1 MVEISGL
8 TPAFTDGAV
17 TDDIE
22 FAAYDPVAPSNKTKS
37 VKRGQVLKGVMRTTG
52 TTTAESVVVSVRISA
67 PAAEFDTL
75 VVNTS
80 LNMGSAL
87 TKILRLS
94 ASATIPVAAAGT
106 GVSVVVPMTGVAI
119 GDAVSVHVPAGFP
132 PGLILNAIATATNQ
146 VTVYA
151 FNATASSIASAAYT
165 LQLVAL
171 RFA

>member
-1 MVEISGL
+1 MVEIVGL
-8 TPAFTDGAV
+8 TAIADADVKNAILVAV
-17 TDDIE
+17 
-22 FAAYDPVAPSNKTKS
+22 YDPAAPSTNTK
-37 VKRGQVLKGVMRTTG
+37 KATLGQLLLTAMRTTG
-52 TTTAESVVVSVRISA
+52 STTAETIVASVGISA
-67 PAAEFDTL
+67 PAAQFDTL

-80 LNMGSAL
+80 LNMGSTL
-87 TKILRLS
+87 TRILRLS
-94 ASATIPVAAAGT
+94 ASATIPIAAAGV

>member
-8 TPAFTDGAV
+8 TAIADVDVTGAILLAV
-17 TDDIE
+17 CDT
-22 FAAYDPVAPSNKTKS
+22 AAPSNKTKKVTRAQLLS
-37 VKRGQVLKGVMRTTG
+37 TAMRTTG
-52 TTTAESVVVSVRISA
+52 TTTAETVVISIKVSA

-75 VVNTS
+75 VLNTS

>member
-8 TPAFTDGAV
+8 TAIADVDV
-17 TDDIE
+17 TDALLLAVLDT
-22 FAAYDPVAPSNKTKS
+22 AAPSNKTKKATRAQLLS
-37 VKRGQVLKGVMRTTG
+37 TAMRTTG
-52 TTTAESVVVSVRISA
+52 TTTAETVVISIEVSA

-80 LNMGSAL
+80 LSMGSTL
-87 TKILRLS
+87 TKILRQS
-94 ASATIPVAAAGT
+94 AAATIPTAAAGT
-106 GVSVVVPMTGVAI
+106 GVSVVVPMTGIAV
-119 GDAVSVHVPAGFP
+119 GDAVSVHAPVGFP
-132 PGLILNAIATATNQ
+132 AGLILNAIATATDQ